1 MSDTTRRRFLQVMTV
16 TASATALGLVGC
28 DGDSNSS
35 DGNPQPTPAAVAVPG
50 EAVFVQGVASGDP
63 RPNAVLLWTRAS
75 TVTGTGTLRV
85 QLATDSGFT
94 QRLVDSTFPVS
105 AANDCCLKVRVL
117 GLQPGTQYFYRF
129 QLEGGATLPTSPVGR
144 TRTARALTDATPLR
158 FAFVSCQDFVGRYWN
173 TLLPLLDQDL
183 DFVLHLGDCVYET
196 TGDPGFQG
204 GGDAARRVV
213 FRQPDEALR
222 LGSGSSAFLAART
235 VDNYRD
241 LHRTYRSD
249 DVAKLLYQRFPV
261 VAIWDDHEFS
271 DDSWRDNG
279 TYLDGRF
286 EERDA
291 ERRRNAEQAYFEYMP
306 VDTELGGMAGRVE
319 VTRDR
324 LFPNT
329 VLYRKL
335 RFGRDVELFLTDYR
349 SYRPD
354 HLIPEDAFPGTVVMD
369 RDALTQVLA
378 AGGVS
383 YDAVRSRF
391 SPYLDIDL
399 PQFAPYKQVLLAV
412 ATVGYLGAGI
422 ETQQASLRAQNAV
435 RGKIATTII
444 DTLVTQ
450 YNAQVPAAQRVPLL
464 PAALVATLDTGVAWF
479 TLGKTGLFGDVG
491 SRYFVVKDT
500 YDLYAAWR
508 VLTQDQNAQ
517 NALGTT
523 QTQWLVSQVAASTA
537 KWKLIASSV
546 SLTSMVLDLTVP
558 ALGVPP
564 PFNQRFYLN
573 VDQWDGF
580 PQQRDA
586 LLKQALGDVPGVVF
600 LSGDIH
606 ASFAGTHAGRAAT
619 HVEFTTP
626 AISSTPFRT
635 LLQTAAEGDPLLA
648 PLAGRLIP
656 SLDPLLRAGNPA
668 IAYAQTTH
676 HGVAIAQLD
685 SEAVTVRIQESS
697 ADKALVSRYATGQ
710 AADRTVAFR
719 WNGTQLQNVTARA
732 VAETSAAPIAAL
744 ECALPA

>member
-1 MSDTTRRRFLQVMTV
+1 MSETTRRRFLQVMTV

-28 DGDSNSS
+28 DGDSNSPS
-35 DGNPQPTPAAVAVPG
+35 DGNDPPASVTVSS

-85 QLATDSGFT
+85 QLATDGAFG
-94 QRLVDSTFPVS
+94 QKLVDTPFPIS
-105 AANDCCLKVRVL
+105 AANDYCLKVRVL

-129 QLEGGATLPTSPVGR
+129 LLEGPTVSTSPVGR

-158 FAFVSCQDFVGRYWN
+158 FAVVSCQDFVGRYWN
-173 TLLPLLDQDL
+173 TLLPLLEQDL

-196 TGDPGFQG
+196 TGDPSFQAG
-204 GGDAARRVV
+204 ADATRRVV
-213 FRQPDEALR
+213 FQQPEQALR
-222 LGSGSSAFLAART
+222 LGSGDSAFLAART
-235 VDNYRD
+235 LDNYRD

-249 DVAKLLYQRFPV
+249 AVLKQLYQRFPV
-261 VAIWDDHEFS
+261 VSIWDDHEFS
-271 DDSWRDNG
+271 DDAWRDNG
-279 TYLDGRF
+279 TYLDGRI
-286 EERDA
+286 EERDP

-306 VDTELGGMAGRVE
+306 VDTDLGGIAGRVE
-319 VTRDR
+319 LTRDR

-369 RDALTQVLA
+369 RAALTQVLA

-383 YDAVRSRF
+383 YAAVRSRF

-399 PQFAPYKQVLLAV
+399 PAYAPYKQVLLAV
-412 ATVGYLGAGI
+412 ATVGYIGAGI
-422 ETQQASLRAQNAV
+422 ETQQASLRAQNAI
-435 RGKIATTII
+435 RGNIATTVI
-444 DTLVTQ
+444 DTLVAQ
-450 YNAQVPAAQRVPLL
+450 YNAQVPAAQRVPPL
-464 PAALVATLDTGVAWF
+464 PAALVATLDTGIAWF
-479 TLGKTGLFGDVG
+479 TMGKTGLFGDVG

-508 VLTQDQNAQ
+508 VLTQDANAQ

-523 QTQWLVSQVAASTA
+523 QTQWLVNQVAASTA
-537 KWKLIASSV
+537 KWKVIASSV

-606 ASFAGTHAGRAAT
+606 ASFAGTHAGRSTT

-635 LLQTAAEGDPLLA
+635 LLQTAAAGDPLLA

-656 SLDPLLRAGNPA
+656 TLDLLLRAGNPA
-668 IAYAQTTH
+668 MAYAQTTH
-676 HGVAIAQLD
+676 HGVSIAQLD
-685 SEAVTVRIQESS
+685 AEAVTLRIQET
-697 ADKALVSRYATGQ
+697 AAEKALLSRYSTGQ
-710 AADRTVAFR
+710 APDRTVAFR
-719 WNGTQLQNVTARA
+719 WNGSQLQNVSAQAVGVAAR
-732 VAETSAAPIAAL
+732 VSEAAL
-744 ECALPA
+744 TA

>member
-1 MSDTTRRRFLQVMTV
+1 MSETTRRRFLQVMTV

-28 DGDSNSS
+28 DGDSNSPS
-35 DGNPQPTPAAVAVPG
+35 DANGPPAAVTVAS

-75 TVTGTGTLRV
+75 TVNGSGTLRL
-85 QLATDSGFT
+85 QLATDSAFA
-94 QRLVDSTFPVS
+94 QKLVDSAFPIS
-105 AANDCCLKVRVL
+105 AANDYCLKVRVL

-129 QLEGGATLPTSPVGR
+129 LLEGATVSTSPVGR
-144 TRTARALTDATPLR
+144 TRTARAITDATPLR
-158 FAFVSCQDFVGRYWN
+158 FAVVSCQDFVGRYWN

-196 TGDPGFQG
+196 TGDPSFQA
-204 GGDAARRVV
+204 GGDATRRVV
-213 FRQPDEALR
+213 FQQPEQALR

-235 VDNYRD
+235 LDNYRD

-249 DVAKLLYQRFPV
+249 AVLKQLYQRFPV

-271 DDSWRDNG
+271 NDSWRDNA

-286 EERDA
+286 EERDP

-306 VDTELGGMAGRVE
+306 VDTDLGGIAGRVE

-369 RDALTQVLA
+369 RSALTQVLA

-383 YDAVRSRF
+383 YDAVRNRF

-399 PQFAPYKQVLLAV
+399 PAYAPYKQVLLAV

-444 DTLVTQ
+444 DTLVAQ
-450 YNAQVPAAQRVPLL
+450 YNAQVPAAQRVPPL
-464 PAALVATLDTGVAWF
+464 PAALVATLDTGIAWF
-479 TLGKTGLFGDVG
+479 TLGKTSLFGNVG
-491 SRYFVVKDT
+491 ARYFVVKDT

-508 VLTQDQNAQ
+508 ALQDPATQ
-517 NALGTT
+517 NALGTP

-537 KWKLIASSV
+537 KWKVIASSV

-580 PQQRDA
+580 PQQRKA
-586 LLKQALGDVPGVVF
+586 LLEQALGDVPGVVF
-600 LSGDIH
+600 LSGDVH
-606 ASFAGTHAGRAAT
+606 ASFAGTHAGRSTT

-626 AISSTPFRT
+626 AISSTPFGT
-635 LLQTAAEGDPLLA
+635 LLDSAARLDPLLA

-656 SLDPLLRAGNPA
+656 MLDPLLRAGNA
-668 IAYAQTTH
+668 AMAHAQTTH
-676 HGVAIAQLD
+676 HGVSIAQLD
-685 SEAVTVRIQESS
+685 PEAVTVRIQETA

-710 AADRTVAFR
+710 APDRTVAFR
-719 WNGTQLQNVTARA
+719 WNGAQLQSVTATA
-732 VAETSAAPIAAL
+732 VAEAAPRL
-744 ECALPA
+744 EPEAALPA